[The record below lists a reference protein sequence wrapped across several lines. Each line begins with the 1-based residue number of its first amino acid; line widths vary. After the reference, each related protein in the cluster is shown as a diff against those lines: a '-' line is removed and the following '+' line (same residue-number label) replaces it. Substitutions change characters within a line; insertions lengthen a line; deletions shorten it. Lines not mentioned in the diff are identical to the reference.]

1 MITLHFSPQFDSG
14 AWSGEPAKGNCIIEE
29 SYVGPMGLLAF
40 LEVKLGITAQ
50 EKPQHEIVAAYTK
63 AAQAVAAT
71 NPTIFFAKSLELTPL
86 ATAGELLRWRDELV
100 LSGWKADTPIPEK
113 LTSGAKTILRG
124 LARVEA
130 SLPSGFRTT
139 ADRWQALLSALAT
152 TKSLNGFSVKV
163 HVKQTHLHPVHK
175 AVLDSLKR
183 CGIPIEEDVGNNIPK
198 VEIKHFHDSS
208 DACLWAAAQDGN
220 ALLVCSDDQS
230 LSSAMAAFGLPYG
243 NASASETPRPV
254 AHLFTSAMMLLKD
267 GGDIQAFRDYLSAP
281 SHPLNKYESNKKN
294 LRKALLDNIIRNH
307 GFEGTDKIVED
318 YAAGDPALLAEIR
331 NWIPEA
337 DQPLTYDRIKAMCN
351 RISNWANGAIK
362 GIENTGEISPYQ
374 DQWQELVSACEEM
387 IFQCVELGL
396 DRKPVFPEQDFIQ
409 VLRNVSAPLPSIA
422 RRAVVDS
429 APIVSS
435 IESIAE
441 DVQDVIWVDGSFVEL
456 PIPLSFLCP
465 KDVDE
470 LKSILPFVW
479 PQNDALQLTE
489 DLFYA
494 GLFHICGK
502 LTILYCDS
510 FTGKKRE
517 KHPFILRQAR
527 SVDKL
532 TDLPFEKL
540 PDGKFEPCPD
550 KPIELIPEKC
560 ALATDGLA
568 LPDHESPTSLE
579 SMFEQ
584 PLDWVLKSILHLY
597 EESDSN
603 EAMIK
608 GLVAHDTIH
617 RIYEKAARDSANVTA
632 DAFERVFKADFDTI
646 FAESVQA
653 TGAEL
658 NLPENKLDREQFKS
672 DLKTISIPK
681 LIEIIRC
688 SNLTIVG
695 SEIEM
700 KNVIIALD
708 GYDDPIRIS
717 GKIDLLL
724 MDSDK
729 NYVILD
735 FKWAGKTGRNL
746 RETQIK
752 KGVDYQ
758 LALYRKMVETGTD
771 AIPRRK
777 VAAQAFFML
786 KTAELLT
793 AYPVFKEKPD
803 KVIAVVQPGAN
814 TNQNTY
820 EGTLGFIF
828 QKYSEVVQEF
838 KKGLVST
845 GKLNDTYLNFKVLKG
860 KLD

>member
-1 MITLHFSPQFDSG
+1 MTTLHFSPQFDSG
-14 AWSGEPAKGNCIIEE
+14 AWSGEPAKGNCKIEE
-29 SYVGPMGLLAF
+29 SYVGPLGLLAF

-71 NPTIFFAKSLELTPL
+71 DPTIFFAKSLELTPL

-100 LSGWKADTPIPEK
+100 LSGWKADTSIPDK

-124 LARVEA
+124 LAEVED
-130 SLPSGFRTT
+130 SLPTGLRTI

-152 TKSLNGFSVKV
+152 TKALDAFSVKV
-163 HVKQTHLHPVHK
+163 YVKQNHLHPIHK
-175 AVLDSLKR
+175 AVLDGLKR
-183 CGIPIEEDVGNNIPK
+183 CGIPIEEVVGNNVPK

-230 LSSAMAAFGLPYG
+230 LSSAMAAFGRPYG

-281 SHPLNKYESNKKN
+281 SHPLNKYENNKKN
-294 LRKALLDNIIRNH
+294 LRKALLDSIIRNY

-318 YAAGDPALLAEIR
+318 YAAGDQDLLAEIR
-331 NWIPEA
+331 NWIPEV

-351 RISNWANGAIK
+351 RISDWANRAIK
-362 GIENTGEISPYQ
+362 VVENKGEVSPYQ

-396 DRKPVFPEQDFIQ
+396 DRKPIIPEQDFIQ
-409 VLRNVSAPLPSIA
+409 VLRSVSAPSPSIA

-429 APIVSS
+429 APVVSS
-435 IESIAE
+435 IENISE
-441 DVQDVIWVDGSFVEL
+441 NVKDVIWVDGSFKES

-470 LKSILPFVW
+470 LKLILSYVW

-494 GLFHICGK
+494 GLSHICGK

-517 KHPFILRQAR
+517 KHPFILQQAK
-527 SVDKL
+527 SVDYL
-532 TDLPFEKL
+532 NNLPFEPLPPQKSKL
-540 PDGKFEPCPD
+540 CTYS
-550 KPIELIPEKC
+550 PIEPIPEEC
-560 ALATDGLA
+560 ALVIDGLE

-579 SMFEQ
+579 GLFEQ

-632 DAFERVFKADFDTI
+632 DAFERVFKADFDTF
-646 FAESVQA
+646 FAEAVQG

-658 NLPENKLDREQFKS
+658 NLPENKLDCEQFKS
-672 DLKTISIPK
+672 NLKIFSIPK
-681 LIEIIRC
+681 LVEIIRH
-688 SNLTIVG
+688 SHLTIVG
-695 SEIEM
+695 SEV
-700 KNVIIALD
+700 KSGNVIISLD
-708 GYDDPIRIS
+708 GFEPITIA
-717 GKIDLLL
+717 GTIDLLL
-724 MDSDK
+724 KDPAG

-735 FKWAGKTGRNL
+735 FKWAGKAGRDL
-746 RETQIK
+746 RELQIK
-752 KGVDYQ
+752 KGEDYQ
-758 LALYRKMVETGTD
+758 LALYRKMAETGTD
-771 AIPRRK
+771 SIPK
-777 VAAQAFFML
+777 GTVAAQAFFML

-793 AYPVFKEKPD
+793 AYQIFSERQGM
-803 KVIAVVQPGAN
+803 IAIAEPG
-814 TNQNTY
+814 TRTHQNTY
-820 EGTLGFIF
+820 EETLGIIF
-828 QKYSEVVQEF
+828 QKYSEVIQDF
-838 KKGLVST
+838 KNGQVAAGNLK
-845 GKLNDTYLNFKVLKG
+845 DQYLRFKVLKG